1 MAEAGANNVKQDPK
15 MANDA
20 MAGLKNVFGDLFNKK
35 ELMRAAVLMV
45 GARLTGATPGQALA
59 IAGQQ
64 YLNRIDAQAAS
75 NDKLHNDL
83 IKNGKYAPQSIK
95 AFMDSGDPTDLI
107 PATAQRI
114 GTGEF
119 KEFFSPTGQRV
130 NAQKFKVGE
139 GQYVWVGEN
148 GQQINSK
155 YNSDPARVPGTPEFK
170 EEVFKDG
177 KTYTD
182 MLKGLR
188 ASAAVKT
195 DKYGNVEYATGL
207 EPTVAGNQIARWAHD
222 NHVDAR
228 LMGDL
233 IQNAHAAAAAD
244 SQGKKITNLTPYL
257 NDLYVQATVGDPNL
271 FKTKG
276 LSLIHISEPTRPY

>member
-1 MAEAGANNVKQDPK
+1 
-15 MANDA
+15 
-20 MAGLKNVFGDLFNKK
+20 
-35 ELMRAAVLMV
+35 MV

-64 YLNRIDAQAAS
+64 YLNRIDAQAA
-75 NDKLHNDL
+75 NDTKLHNDL
-83 IKNGKYAPQSIK
+83 IKNGKYNLESVK
-95 AFMDSGDPTDLI
+95 AFMDSGDPSDLV
-107 PATAQRI
+107 PVAAQRI

-119 KEFFSPTGQRV
+119 KEFYSPTGQRV

-148 GQQINSK
+148 GKQINSK
-155 YNSDPARVPGTPEFK
+155 YNSDPARVPGTPEYK
-170 EEVFKDG
+170 EMIFKDS

-188 ASAAVKT
+188 TSAAVKQ
-195 DKYGNVEYATGL
+195 DKYGNVEYATGI
-207 EPTVAGNQIARWAHD
+207 EPTVAGNEIARWAVE
-222 NHVDAR
+222 NEVDPT
-228 LMGDL
+228 LMGEL

-244 SQGKKITNLTPYL
+244 SQGKKVKSLKPYL
-257 NDLYVQATVGDPNL
+257 NDLYVKATVGDPNL

-276 LSLIHISEPTRPY
+276 GGDMKPADYGPMFLSLIHISEPTRPY